1 MDTLNNPLMR
11 ALTGGT
17 VRPAVATPRPKE
29 QTKEQAPQRGRRA
42 VLNFIP
48 DSEMLTQMIAQARQA
63 LAKGIFWD
71 RGSIINIV
79 L

>member
-1 MDTLNNPLMR
+1 MDSLSNNLLR
-11 ALTGGT
+11 SLSNGAI
-17 VRPAVATPRPKE
+17 RPAVNTPRSKDQASE
-29 QTKEQAPQRGRRA
+29 QDSRRSPRA
-42 VLNFIP
+42 ALNLIP
-48 DSEMLTQMIAQARQA
+48 SPDMLTSLIAQARQA